1 MHKKFRA
8 KMKGKQAKWVATGN
22 LQPAVAAA
30 TATAAWPEVAVGLL
44 QMHKTYL
51 IKTAKGA
58 ANFREAASLSA
69 AAPLSLP
76 LLLSR
81 CCCINELHTLHIE
94 IKVFQSE
101 SMSAAET
108 NCTTGDNRQVVGL
121 NIHPSIYLSV
131 CLPTSLMGVASEACS
146 GAKCMPAVCAT
157 QLLTPN

>member
-30 TATAAWPEVAVGLL
+30 TAAWSEVAVGLL

-69 AAPLSLP
+69 AAPLPAPASLP
-76 LLLSR
+76 TVALLL
-81 CCCINELHTLHIE
+81 H
-94 IKVFQSE
+94 
-101 SMSAAET
+101 
-108 NCTTGDNRQVVGL
+108 
-121 NIHPSIYLSV
+121 
-131 CLPTSLMGVASEACS
+131 
-146 GAKCMPAVCAT
+146 
-157 QLLTPN
+157 